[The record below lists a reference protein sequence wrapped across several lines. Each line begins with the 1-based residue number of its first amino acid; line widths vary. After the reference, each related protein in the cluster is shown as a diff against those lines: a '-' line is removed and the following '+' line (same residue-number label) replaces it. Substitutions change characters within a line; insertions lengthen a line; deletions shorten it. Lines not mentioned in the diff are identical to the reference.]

1 MKFFQ
6 LLLSL
11 FILIACAN
19 PKAFKPVSQYP
30 PDPWVKGYAN
40 PNDCIGGETLAVSK
54 FVLPI
59 YPTRAFKSGRQGWVL
74 VKLNVN
80 EYGETKDII
89 IEKSLPGGLF
99 DVPVNKAINQ
109 WKFNPPQNGEMKN
122 CRVLIKFRAGEVSL
136 GR

>member
-40 PNDCIGGETLAVSK
+40 PNDCIGGETLAASK

-59 YPTRAFKSGRQGWVL
+59 YPRRAFKSGRQGWVL
-74 VKLNVN
+74 VKLNVD

-89 IEKSLPGGLF
+89 IERSLPGGLF

-109 WKFNPPQNGEMKN
+109 WKFDPPQNGEMKN
-122 CRVLIKFRAGEVSL
+122 CRVLIRFRAGEVSL

>member
-1 MKFFQ
+1 MKLFQ

-11 FILIACAN
+11 FILIGCAN
-19 PKAFKPVSQYP
+19 TKAFKPVSQYP

-40 PNDCIGGETLAVSK
+40 SNDCIGGETLAVSK

-59 YPTRAFKSGRQGWVL
+59 YPGRAFKSGRQGWVL
-74 VKLNVN
+74 VKLNVD
-80 EYGETKDII
+80 EHGETKDII
-89 IEKSLPGGLF
+89 IERSLPGGLF

-109 WKFNPPQNGEMKN
+109 WKFDPPQNGEMKN
-122 CRVLIKFRAGEVSL
+122 CRVLIRFRAGEVSL

>member
-6 LLLSL
+6 PILPL
-11 FILIACAN
+11 FILMGCTN
-19 PKAFKPVSQYP
+19 TKVFKPVSQYP
-30 PDPWVKGYAN
+30 PDPWVKGYTDL
-40 PNDCIGGETLAVSK
+40 NDCIGGETLAVSK

-59 YPTRAFKSGRQGWVL
+59 YPRRAFRSGRQGWVL

-89 IEKSLPGGLF
+89 IERSLPDGLF
-99 DVPVNKAINQ
+99 DMPANKAIKQ
-109 WKFNPPQNGEMKN
+109 WKFDPPENGKMKN
-122 CRVLIKFRAGEVSL
+122 CRVLVRFRAGEVSL

>member
-11 FILIACAN
+11 FILIGCAN

-40 PNDCIGGETLAVSK
+40 SDDCIGGETLAVSK
-54 FVLPI
+54 FVLPT
-59 YPTRAFKSGRQGWVL
+59 YPRRAFKSGRQGWVL
-74 VKLNVN
+74 VKLNVD

-89 IEKSLPGGLF
+89 IERSLPGGLF

-109 WKFNPPQNGEMKN
+109 WKFDPPQNGEMKN

>member
-11 FILIACAN
+11 FILIGCSN
-19 PKAFKPVSQYP
+19 TKAFKPVSQYP

-40 PNDCIGGETLAVSK
+40 SNDCIGGETLAVSK

-59 YPTRAFKSGRQGWVL
+59 YPRRAFKSGRQGWVL
-74 VKLNVN
+74 VKLNVD

-89 IEKSLPGGLF
+89 IERSLPGGLF

-109 WKFNPPQNGEMKN
+109 WKFDPPQNGEMKN
-122 CRVLIKFRAGEVSL
+122 CRVLIRFRAGEVSL